1 MTGTAPHFQGYEPRY
16 EGGAPMEQTTIDVLG
31 CLEEAEA
38 RLRELTSGLTEADLD
53 RPTPCTE
60 WDVRALVSHT
70 IGAMEMYAAW
80 ADGGPAPDF
89 EAMMSGRDVLAGDP
103 HGAVLASCARSQRA
117 WSQPGVLQREL
128 ATPWGPMSG
137 ERVAIAKH
145 VLHPRP
151 RLGPRGRARRGRGA
165 ATAPARPF
173 LGHRRRS
180 GPGAAR
186 SGRRCRA
193 GRGRRGGDT
202 NAAVARLHGAGPR
215 RHRKCSYGVSDRPDS
230 GRSLESASGD
240 VTVRHRASSA
250 SLPHLADGRQ

>member
-1 MTGTAPHFQGYEPRY
+1 
-16 EGGAPMEQTTIDVLG
+16 MEKTTIDVLG
-31 CLEEAEA
+31 CLEEAES

-103 HGAVLASCARSQRA
+103 HGAVFASCARSQRA

-137 ERVAIAKH
+137 ERVASQSTLSTLVHGWDLAVALGLDAEMPQH
-145 VLHPRP
+145 LLDLSWGVAEPLVPMLREAGVVAEP
-151 RLGPRGRARRGRGA
+151 VEVGEGATPTQRLLA
-165 ATAPARPF
+165 F
-173 LGHRRRS
+173 LGRDPRS
-180 GPGAAR
+180 TGSPAT
-186 SGRRCRA
+186 RA
-193 GRGRRGGDT
+193 
-202 NAAVARLHGAGPR
+202 
-215 RHRKCSYGVSDRPDS
+215 
-230 GRSLESASGD
+230 
-240 VTVRHRASSA
+240 
-250 SLPHLADGRQ
+250 